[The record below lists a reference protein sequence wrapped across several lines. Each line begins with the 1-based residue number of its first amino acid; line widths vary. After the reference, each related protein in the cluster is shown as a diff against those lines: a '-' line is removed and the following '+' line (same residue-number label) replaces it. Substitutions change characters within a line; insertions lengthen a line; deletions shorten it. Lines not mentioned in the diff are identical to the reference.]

1 MTTAGVDE
9 AGRGPLAGPVVA
21 AAVVLPEGKTPPT
34 PFRDSKT
41 LSHHQRERLFKWLYE
56 NGADIGVGIIG
67 HDEIDRMNILR
78 ASLEAMRVAVRNL
91 SSVPDK
97 LMIDGTFTI
106 DVPAVKQETIV
117 KGDSKI
123 AAISAASIIAK
134 VTRDRIMD
142 DYHGQFPQ
150 YGFDRHKGYPTKEH
164 KLLIL
169 KYGPCAIHRRSFRGV
184 KGVGPVPQT

>member
-41 LSHHQRERLFKWLYE
+41 LSPRQRETLFKWLYE
-56 NGADIGVGIIG
+56 NGADVGVGVVP
-67 HDEIDRMNILR
+67 HDEIDRINILR
-78 ASLEAMRVAVRNL
+78 ASLEAMRIAVLNL
-91 SSVPDK
+91 SRAPDY
-97 LMIDGTFTI
+97 LLIDGTFTI
-106 DVPAVKQETIV
+106 DLPTVGQEAIV
-117 KGDSKI
+117 RGDSKI

-134 VTRDRIMD
+134 VTRDGIMD
-142 DYHGQFPQ
+142 DYHRQFPQ

-164 KLLIL
+164 KLLIV
-169 KYGPCAIHRRSFRGV
+169 KFGPCAIHRKSFRGV
-184 KGVGPVPQT
+184 RGV